1 MIYKWAS
8 FLSIDQH
15 KTSRQ
20 KQKKKQ
26 NKRRVEEQKKS
37 LFASLKK

>member
-1 MIYKWAS
+1 MGKLPVNRPA
-8 FLSIDQH
+8 QNVKA
-15 KTSRQ
+15 KT
-20 KQKKKQ
+20 KKKQ